1 MSTLWTAKEV
11 SLYLGVNIQTVWS
24 WAREGTIPCFK
35 VGDSYRFRQ
44 SEVDKWLE
52 QKRVKGVLKSRIT
65 SELGQS
71 ASSHPSHET

>member
-1 MSTLWTAKEV
+1 MSTLWTAKDV
-11 SLYLGVNIQTVWS
+11 CSYLGVNIQTVWC

-52 QKRVKGVLKSRIT
+52 KKRVKNVLKGAIISD
-65 SELGQS
+65 SGQS
-71 ASSHPSHET
+71 ASSHPLHEM

>member
-11 SLYLGVNIQTVWS
+11 SAYLGVNIQTVWS
-24 WAREGTIPCFK
+24 WAREGAIPCFK

-52 QKRVKGVLKSRIT
+52 KKRVKNVLKGVIT
-65 SELGQS
+65 SDSGQS
-71 ASSHPSHET
+71 ASSPTLHER